1 MRSESAAGGMRL
13 PDVEPVLG
21 DITDEDLLAES
32 MAGCRVVFHVAGL
45 NEMCLRDP
53 SALERINVD
62 GTRKV
67 VRAAAAAGVER
78 VVYTS
83 SAAAIGEPRGTV
95 GTESTPHRGW
105 HLTAYERSKHLAE
118 TAAFEEG
125 ASAGLDVVAV
135 SPSSVQG
142 PGRTDGTAR
151 IFLAYL
157 RGRLRFGVDTRMS
170 LVFIDDVVEAHLGA
184 ERLGWPGERYLVN
197 GWTAA
202 VAEAVAL
209 LATAADLK
217 HRVRYVPPWLLAGV
231 GRAVGGWY
239 RLVGRDAPLCTEMVR
254 ALRHGH
260 TYDGSRIEREWG
272 FRYTP
277 PEEWL
282 HETVEWYREQ
292 GLV

>member
-1 MRSESAAGGMRL
+1 MRL
-13 PDVEPVLG
+13 LNVEPVLG
-21 DITDEDLLAES
+21 DIRDEDLLAEG

-45 NEMCLRDP
+45 NAMCLHDR
-53 SALERINVD
+53 SALEDVNVE
-62 GTRKV
+62 GTRAV
-67 VRAAAAAGVER
+67 VRAAAAAGVAR

-83 SAAAIGEPRGTV
+83 SAASIGEPQGTV
-95 GTESTPHRGW
+95 GSESSSHRGSY
-105 HLTAYERSKHLAE
+105 LTAYERSKHLAE
-118 TAAFEEG
+118 IAAFEGG
-125 ASAGLDVVAV
+125 ASTGLDVVAV

-151 IFLAYL
+151 ILLAYL

-184 ERLGWPGERYLVN
+184 ERSGRPGERYLVN
-197 GWTAA
+197 GWTAT

-217 HRVRYVPPWLLAGV
+217 HRVRYVPPWLLAGA

-239 RLVGRDAPLCTEMVR
+239 RLIGRDAPLCPEMVR
-254 ALRHGH
+254 TLRHGH
-260 TYDGSRIEREWG
+260 IYDGSRIEREWG

-277 PEEWL
+277 PEEWMAR
-282 HETVEWYREQ
+282 TVEWYREQ
-292 GLV
+292 GMI